1 MAIESSDYSIQ
12 DLHEIIK
19 ETNTLDSL
27 ARNDFRNTVLRV
39 MASKVALEHINEKI
53 SDAKKNNLGEI
64 MGNAKA
70 YWKFMLSKAFRTG
83 LQSAISLWL
92 ANSSGIIDADVFQL
106 VGVAFLTS
114 FITVIQHALE
124 QYKPKATYED

>member
-1 MAIESSDYSIQ
+1 MA
-12 DLHEIIK
+12 
-19 ETNTLDSL
+19 
-27 ARNDFRNTVLRV
+27 
-39 MASKVALEHINEKI
+39 
-53 SDAKKNNLGEI
+53 
-64 MGNAKA
+64 NAKA

-114 FITVIQHALE
+114 FITVLQHALE

>member
-1 MAIESSDYSIQ
+1 MS
-12 DLHEIIK
+12 
-19 ETNTLDSL
+19 
-27 ARNDFRNTVLRV
+27 
-39 MASKVALEHINEKI
+39 
-53 SDAKKNNLGEI
+53 
-64 MGNAKA
+64 NAKA

>member
-1 MAIESSDYSIQ
+1 MA
-12 DLHEIIK
+12 
-19 ETNTLDSL
+19 
-27 ARNDFRNTVLRV
+27 
-39 MASKVALEHINEKI
+39 
-53 SDAKKNNLGEI
+53 
-64 MGNAKA
+64 NAKA

>member
-1 MAIESSDYSIQ
+1 M
-12 DLHEIIK
+12 
-19 ETNTLDSL
+19 
-27 ARNDFRNTVLRV
+27 
-39 MASKVALEHINEKI
+39 
-53 SDAKKNNLGEI
+53 KKNNLGEI

>member
-1 MAIESSDYSIQ
+1 M
-12 DLHEIIK
+12 K
-19 ETNTLDSL
+19 
-27 ARNDFRNTVLRV
+27 
-39 MASKVALEHINEKI
+39 
-53 SDAKKNNLGEI
+53 
-64 MGNAKA
+64 NAKA

-92 ANSSGIIDADVFQL
+92 ANSSGIIDAEVMEL

>member
-1 MAIESSDYSIQ
+1 
-12 DLHEIIK
+12 
-19 ETNTLDSL
+19 
-27 ARNDFRNTVLRV
+27 
-39 MASKVALEHINEKI
+39 
-53 SDAKKNNLGEI
+53 
-64 MGNAKA
+64 
-70 YWKFMLSKAFRTG
+70 MLSKAFRTG

-92 ANSSGIIDADVFQL
+92 ANSSGIIDADVMEL

>member
-1 MAIESSDYSIQ
+1 
-12 DLHEIIK
+12 
-19 ETNTLDSL
+19 
-27 ARNDFRNTVLRV
+27 
-39 MASKVALEHINEKI
+39 
-53 SDAKKNNLGEI
+53 